1 MMNSVFFR
9 VRIGQKTDFS
19 RDNTNLLRQLCAQ
32 HFARVVI
39 APGNLELPALD
50 DTAYLVHRDDLP
62 VKYDRDPAAQVG
74 FRELLKSTGI
84 LLRKRNAQQGMTM
97 TIHLCIRRSF

>member
-1 MMNSVFFR
+1 MNAAFFR

-32 HFARVVI
+32 HFTRVVI

-62 VKYDRDPAAQVG
+62 VKY
-74 FRELLKSTGI
+74 
-84 LLRKRNAQQGMTM
+84 
-97 TIHLCIRRSF
+97 RSRPGRPSGLS